1 MTPEKRSDG
10 IMTSGQVLDKEGN
23 MHHQTDRALY
33 ESFPLEDK
41 NGFFADYL
49 YLRYPEHFICN
60 ANPAS
65 GLPAEETAEKA
76 A

>member
-1 MTPEKRSDG
+1 
-10 IMTSGQVLDKEGN
+10 

-41 NGFFADYL
+41 NDFLADYL
-49 YLRYPEHFICN
+49 YLWYPEHFTCN

-65 GLPAEETAEKA
+65 GLPAEANAEKA